1 MKHFSEMKIIHGI
14 FANDLE
20 TLRYGLVHIAEPI
33 RKDNV
38 EKLARSIVRA
48 LKLSNRKP
56 ILAIVT
62 STTIELHPLVL

>member
-1 MKHFSEMKIIHGI
+1 LKHFSEMKIIHGI

-48 LKLSNRKP
+48 LKPS
-56 ILAIVT
+56 I
-62 STTIELHPLVL
+62 